1 VKSLVVKHT
10 VFIDGTQ
17 RGVSLE
23 EAFWKGLKH
32 IAQERRQTLGHLLI
46 SIDADRKRPNLSSAI
61 RVFVLEY
68 YRDQLDQRGGIVG
81 GPT

>member
-10 VFIDGTQ
+10 VFINGTQ

-32 IAQERRQTLGHLLI
+32 IARERRQTLGHLII
-46 SIDADRKRPNLSSAI
+46 SI
-61 RVFVLEY
+61 VLEC
-68 YRDQLDQRGGIVG
+68 YRDQLDQRGE
-81 GPT
+81 